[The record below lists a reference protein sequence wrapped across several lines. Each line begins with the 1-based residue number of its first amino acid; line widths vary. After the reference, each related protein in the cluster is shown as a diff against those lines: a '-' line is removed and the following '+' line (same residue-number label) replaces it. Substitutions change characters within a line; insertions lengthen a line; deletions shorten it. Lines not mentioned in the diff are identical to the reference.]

1 MGGWKWKREWKKGE
15 EYIYDK
21 NRFYFYTKNDGK
33 QNIPQLYNPN
43 YIIENYIIEKY
54 IIEKEIKNRQMSISS
69 EKSLDNIQEK
79 ETETEKEK
87 LFTEREYGSKDG
99 MLTTVWGPGIWH
111 FLHTISFNYPIYPTA
126 KDKKHYRDFILQL
139 RYVLPCGKCRENL
152 VKNLKRLPLRTSD
165 LENRDSFSR
174 YIYQLH
180 ELINTML
187 HKTSGLSYEQV
198 RERYEHFRARCNRNS
213 TMKKSG
219 NGGRNKTEKK
229 FGKNVGKRGKKK
241 ELGCTEPLYKGE
253 KAKCVLKII
262 PQKEK
267 CETIQI
273 DEQCLK
279 KKD

>member
-1 MGGWKWKREWKKGE
+1 
-15 EYIYDK
+15 
-21 NRFYFYTKNDGK
+21 
-33 QNIPQLYNPN
+33 
-43 YIIENYIIEKY
+43 
-54 IIEKEIKNRQMSISS
+54 MSISS
-69 EKSLDNIQEK
+69 EKMSDNKDEKDMKKKTEK
-79 ETETEKEK
+79 EKETEKEK

-111 FLHTISFNYPIYPTA
+111 FLHTISFNYPIHPTA
-126 KDKKHYRDFILQL
+126 KDKNHYRNFILQL

-152 VKNLKRLPLRTSD
+152 VKNFKRLPLRTLD

-198 RERYEHFRARCNRNS
+198 RERYEHFRARCKR
-213 TMKKSG
+213 TLKKG
-219 NGGRNKTEKK
+219 RNGGQNRERNKTEKK
-229 FGKNVGKRGKKK
+229 VGKRGKKK

-253 KAKCVLKII
+253 KAKCILKII
-262 PQKEK
+262 PEKEK
-267 CETIQI
+267 CDTIQI

>member
-1 MGGWKWKREWKKGE
+1 
-15 EYIYDK
+15 
-21 NRFYFYTKNDGK
+21 
-33 QNIPQLYNPN
+33 
-43 YIIENYIIEKY
+43 
-54 IIEKEIKNRQMSISS
+54 MSISS
-69 EKSLDNIQEK
+69 ENMSDNKEEK
-79 ETETEKEK
+79 DTKTDTKKDTEKEK

-111 FLHTISFNYPIYPTA
+111 FLHTISFNYPIHPTA

-152 VKNLKRLPLRTSD
+152 VKNFKRLPLRTSD
-165 LENRDSFSR
+165 LENRDAFSR

-198 RERYEHFRARCNRNS
+198 RERYEHFRARCKRTLKKGRSGGRN
-213 TMKKSG
+213 G
-219 NGGRNKTEKK
+219 ERNGERNKTEKK
-229 FGKNVGKRGKKK
+229 MAVGKRGKKK

-262 PQKEK
+262 PEKEK
-267 CETIQI
+267 CETMQI

>member
-1 MGGWKWKREWKKGE
+1 
-15 EYIYDK
+15 
-21 NRFYFYTKNDGK
+21 
-33 QNIPQLYNPN
+33 
-43 YIIENYIIEKY
+43 
-54 IIEKEIKNRQMSISS
+54 MSISS
-69 EKSLDNIQEK
+69 GKSSDSKEETETK
-79 ETETEKEK
+79 TETETEKEK

-111 FLHTISFNYPIYPTA
+111 FLHTISFNYPIYPTV

-152 VKNLKRLPLRTSD
+152 VKNLKRLPLRTSV

-187 HKTSGLSYEQV
+187 HKTSGLTYEQV
-198 RERYEHFRARCNRNS
+198 RERYEHFRARCNRSS
-213 TMKKSG
+213 TMKKKG
-219 NGGRNKTEKK
+219 KRGDGGRNGKRNKTEKR
-229 FGKNVGKRGKKK
+229 VGKRGEKK

-262 PQKEK
+262 PEKEK

-279 KKD
+279 KKNEFS

>member
-1 MGGWKWKREWKKGE
+1 
-15 EYIYDK
+15 
-21 NRFYFYTKNDGK
+21 
-33 QNIPQLYNPN
+33 
-43 YIIENYIIEKY
+43 
-54 IIEKEIKNRQMSISS
+54 MSISS
-69 EKSLDNIQEK
+69 EKMLDNKDEKDMKKKTEK
-79 ETETEKEK
+79 EKEKEKETEKEK

-111 FLHTISFNYPIYPTA
+111 FLHTISFNYPIHPTA
-126 KDKKHYRDFILQL
+126 KDKNNYRNFILQL

-152 VKNLKRLPLRTSD
+152 VKNFKRLPLRTTD

-198 RERYEHFRARCNRNS
+198 RERYEHFRARCKR
-213 TMKKSG
+213 TLKKG
-219 NGGRNKTEKK
+219 RNGGQNGERNKTEKK
-229 FGKNVGKRGKKK
+229 VGKRGKKK

-262 PQKEK
+262 PEKEK
-267 CETIQI
+267 CDTIQI

>member
-1 MGGWKWKREWKKGE
+1 
-15 EYIYDK
+15 
-21 NRFYFYTKNDGK
+21 
-33 QNIPQLYNPN
+33 
-43 YIIENYIIEKY
+43 
-54 IIEKEIKNRQMSISS
+54 MSISS
-69 EKSLDNIQEK
+69 EKMSDNKDEKDMKKKTEK
-79 ETETEKEK
+79 EKETEKEK

-111 FLHTISFNYPIYPTA
+111 FLHTISFNYPIHPTA
-126 KDKKHYRDFILQL
+126 KDKNNYRNFILQL

-152 VKNLKRLPLRTSD
+152 VKNFKRLPLRTLD

-198 RERYEHFRARCNRNS
+198 RERYE
-213 TMKKSG
+213 
-219 NGGRNKTEKK
+219 
-229 FGKNVGKRGKKK
+229 
-241 ELGCTEPLYKGE
+241 PLYKGE
-253 KAKCVLKII
+253 KAKCILKII
-262 PQKEK
+262 PEKEK
-267 CETIQI
+267 CDTIQI

>member
-1 MGGWKWKREWKKGE
+1 
-15 EYIYDK
+15 
-21 NRFYFYTKNDGK
+21 
-33 QNIPQLYNPN
+33 
-43 YIIENYIIEKY
+43 
-54 IIEKEIKNRQMSISS
+54 MSISS
-69 EKSLDNIQEK
+69 EKMLDNKDEKDMKKKTEK
-79 ETETEKEK
+79 EKETEKEK

-111 FLHTISFNYPIYPTA
+111 FLHTISFNYPIHPTA
-126 KDKKHYRDFILQL
+126 KDKNNYRNFILQL

-152 VKNLKRLPLRTSD
+152 VKNFKRLPLRTTD

-198 RERYEHFRARCNRNS
+198 RERYEHFRARCKR
-213 TMKKSG
+213 TLKKG
-219 NGGRNKTEKK
+219 RNGGQNGERNKTEKK
-229 FGKNVGKRGKKK
+229 VGKRGKKK

-262 PQKEK
+262 PEKEK
-267 CETIQI
+267 CDTIQI